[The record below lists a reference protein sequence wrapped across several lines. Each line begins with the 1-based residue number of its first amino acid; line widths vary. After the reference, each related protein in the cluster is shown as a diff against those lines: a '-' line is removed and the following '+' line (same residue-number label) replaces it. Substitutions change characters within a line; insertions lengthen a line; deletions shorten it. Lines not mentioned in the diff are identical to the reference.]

1 SHLFDVIISRENILL
16 AYRTIKS
23 NKGSGTPGTDKNTI
37 NDIKTWSEEK
47 LLMKVRRQLE
57 NYRPKKVRRKWIDK
71 GNGKYRPLGIP
82 CILDRIIQQGF
93 KQVLEP
99 IAEARFYNHS
109 YGFRPLRS
117 AHHAMARVQQ
127 LINLSHFHFVVDVD
141 IKGFFDHINHRLLIK
156 QLWNIGIQDRKVLA
170 CIAKMLKA
178 EIDGEGVPTQG
189 VPQGGLLSTLLANIV
204 LNDLDQW
211 VAGQWEFFPLSKP
224 YQSKGGE
231 RQTKKRTNLKEGYL
245 VRYADDFK
253 ILCKDGKTAQKC
265 YHAVRL
271 YLKDRLKFDI
281 SPEQSQVANLRQRE
295 SEFLG
300 FTIRADKKRKK
311 RVARTGVKP
320 DKKRKSKEE
329 AKKLIRRIRSSPS
342 ALNAL
347 LFNSFVLGIHQYF
360 RKATK
365 VNIEFSR
372 LAYDLGAFMYNHL
385 RPVGKYGHPANAPP
399 TYKKIYHHGSKTFRI
414 AGVYLFPLADVKTSN
429 VLGFTPAMTPFTK
442 EGRKMIH
449 KKLQPDIQS

>member
-1 SHLFDVIISRENILL
+1 L
-16 AYRTIKS
+16 
-23 NKGSGTPGTDKNTI
+23 
-37 NDIKTWSEEK
+37 
-47 LLMKVRRQLE
+47 
-57 NYRPKKVRRKWIDK
+57 
-71 GNGKYRPLGIP
+71 
-82 CILDRIIQQGF
+82 
-93 KQVLEP
+93 
-99 IAEARFYNHS
+99 
-109 YGFRPLRS
+109 
-117 AHHAMARVQQ
+117 
-127 LINLSHFHFVVDVD
+127 
-141 IKGFFDHINHRLLIK
+141 
-156 QLWNIGIQDRKVLA
+156 
-170 CIAKMLKA
+170 
-178 EIDGEGVPTQG
+178 
-189 VPQGGLLSTLLANIV
+189 
-204 LNDLDQW
+204 
-211 VAGQWEFFPLSKP
+211 
-224 YQSKGGE
+224 
-231 RQTKKRTNLKEGYL
+231 
-245 VRYADDFK
+245 DDFK
-253 ILCKDGKTAQKC
+253 ILCKDGKTAHRWYQ
-265 YHAVRL
+265 AARL
-271 YLKDRLKFDI
+271 YLKDRLKLDI
-281 SPEQSQVANLRQRE
+281 SPEKSQVANLRKRE

-320 DKKRKSKEE
+320 DKKRKIKEE

-372 LAYDLGAFMYNHL
+372 LDYDLGAFMYNHL

-449 KKLQPDIQS
+449 KKLQPDIQSEIGALMKSSLPNRSDEYIDNRISRYSMKMGKCEITGTEVPASEVHCHHYVPSSLGGSDQFKNLRILHKDVHRLIHMKDKRMIHELIEMLQLTGAMIEKVNRF